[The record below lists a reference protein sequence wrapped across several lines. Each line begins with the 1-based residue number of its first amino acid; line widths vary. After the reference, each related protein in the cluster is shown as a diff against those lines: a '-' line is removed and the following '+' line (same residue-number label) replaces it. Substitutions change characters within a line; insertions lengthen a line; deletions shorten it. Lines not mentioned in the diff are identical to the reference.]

1 MKIIPTPHSH
11 ISINGSDLESTYG
24 DYIIF
29 IKDASKNPIYFYVG
43 QTGDAKHI
51 SARSSFYRIAAH
63 LSYTKSTQN
72 QIFKAILKETAIC
85 KVEEYEGLKK
95 QEKREVRKKVEA
107 WLKDKTIE
115 MFFYKTADFEFLDE
129 EKEDNQKLHL
139 VLRKQTL
146 ALETALIEVI
156 EDTKKYGDC
165 LNELKI
171 TYKNFEGQMENA
183 RMIVAG
189 IKFS

>member
-1 MKIIPTPHSH
+1 MTPTPHSQ
-11 ISINGSDLESTYG
+11 ISNKGSDLESTYG
-24 DYIIF
+24 VYIIF
-29 IKDASKNPIYFYVG
+29 IKDKNDNPIYFYVG

-72 QIFKAILKETAIC
+72 QIFKAIVTKTKLSET
-85 KVEEYEGLKK
+85 KKYEDLEK

-115 MFFYKTADFEFLDE
+115 MLFYKTADFEFLDE

-139 VLRKQTL
+139 DLRKQTL
-146 ALETALIEVI
+146 ALETALIQVV
-156 EDTKKYGDC
+156 EDTKK
-165 LNELKI
+165 KW
-171 TYKNFEGQMENA
+171 
-183 RMIVAG
+183 
-189 IKFS
+189 